1 MLLIAV
7 SAKRRKLKPNISYS
21 DDTTNPSVDVN
32 REHNINN
39 QFQFGITLD
48 PFLMPFLP
56 QVTPIDSKQ

>member
-21 DDTTNPSVDVN
+21 DNTQSPPLDVN
-32 REHNINN
+32 HKHNNKS
-39 QFQFGITLD
+39 QFQFGITLK

-56 QVTPIDSKQ
+56 

>member
-21 DDTTNPSVDVN
+21 DNTQSPPLDVN

-39 QFQFGITLD
+39 QFQFGITLN
-48 PFLMPFLP
+48 PFLIPFLP
-56 QVTPIDSKQ
+56 